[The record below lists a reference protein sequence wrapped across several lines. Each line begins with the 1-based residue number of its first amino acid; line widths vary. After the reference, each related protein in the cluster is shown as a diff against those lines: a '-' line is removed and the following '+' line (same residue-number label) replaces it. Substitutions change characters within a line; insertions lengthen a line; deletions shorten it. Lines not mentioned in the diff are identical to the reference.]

1 MTETTIALVLNIV
14 FVAALVTAFSY
25 SSVLLGPK
33 RKLKGD
39 KGMPYETGMPPLESA
54 SEHMTATYY
63 RFAVLFVIFDIDFA
77 YLAPWV
83 LRRNQLSLD
92 AMIAISVFLGL
103 AALTLAYVWKKGVLD
118 E

>member
-1 MTETTIALVLNIV
+1 MNETTIALVINSVL
-14 FVAALVTAFSY
+14 VAALVTAFSY
-25 SSVLLGPK
+25 SSVILGPR

-54 SEHMTATYY
+54 AENMTATYY

-77 YLAPWV
+77 FLAPWV
-83 LRRNQLSLD
+83 MMRDRLTFD

-103 AALTLAYVWKKGVLD
+103 AALTLAYVWKKGVL
-118 E
+118 EN